1 MSEWRRVRH
10 SLSGAL
16 GDNGSDRIFGRLDAQ
31 KEFPLDNQRSE
42 VVQRRR

>member
-1 MSEWRRVRH
+1 MSEWRRVWH

-16 GDNGSDRIFGRLDAQ
+16 GNNGPDRIFGRLDTQ
-31 KEFPLDNQRSE
+31 KEFPLDNQCSE